1 MPAKEKIIKK
11 LPLVLLA
18 IFASCISPM
27 VSVTNVSS
35 PQNNAIVDG
44 KLFATAYQQ
53 RAAEYRALCYQ
64 AFNIA
69 RLRIDEIRHV
79 KSEKPKAIMTDI
91 DETVLNNSP
100 YQARQVL
107 QGKDFESASW
117 NAWTA
122 MANADT
128 VPGALHF
135 LQYAASA
142 GIEIFYVSNRDE
154 VEREGTLK
162 NLKKFN
168 FPNADN
174 EHLLLKGKISSKEE
188 RKQSVAATH
197 TIVLL
202 MGDNLND
209 LSNLFEQ
216 KNAVDR
222 MNVANS
228 FAAEFGN
235 RFIVLPNPV
244 YGDWESSLYNFNRAL
259 SAAQKDSVLKSSLF
273 SY

>member
-1 MPAKEKIIKK
+1 MKK
-11 LPLVLLA
+11 LAFIVLL
-18 IFASCISPM
+18 FSASCISPR
-27 VSVTNVSS
+27 VSITNMNSTPHDV
-35 PQNNAIVDG
+35 IIDG

-64 AFNIA
+64 AYNIA
-69 RLRIDEIRHV
+69 RLRVEQN
-79 KSEKPKAIMTDI
+79 KSVRNEKPKAIMTDI

-100 YQARQVL
+100 YQAHQVL
-107 QGKDFESASW
+107 LGKDYDPASW
-117 NAWTA
+117 LNWTSRGE
-122 MANADT
+122 ADT

-135 LQYAASA
+135 LQFAART
-142 GIEIFYVSNRDE
+142 GIEIFYVTNRAE
-154 VEREGTLK
+154 NEREGTLK
-162 NLKKFN
+162 NLQKFN

-174 EHLLLKGKISSKEE
+174 EHLLLKTKTSSKEE
-188 RKQSVAATH
+188 RKQSILSTH

-202 MGDNLND
+202 IGDNLND
-209 LSNLFEQ
+209 LSNLFEK
-216 KNAVDR
+216 KNPDDR

-244 YGDWESSLYNFNRAL
+244 YGDWESSLYHFNNAL
-259 SAAQKDSVLKSSLF
+259 TIAQKDSVMKASLY